1 MTNVDEVDGWIV
13 VVDDRGACECVD
25 VDVVNTMDGEVLD
38 ATGEGVEVEGVGV
51 GVGVVWGEGVGDG

>member
-25 VDVVNTMDGEVLD
+25 VDVVNTMDGGVLD
-38 ATGEGVEVEGVGV
+38 ATGEGVEVEE
-51 GVGVVWGEGVGDG
+51 VGVVWGEGVGDG

>member
-13 VVDDRGACECVD
+13 VVDDRGTCECVD
-25 VDVVNTMDGEVLD
+25 VDVVNTTEGVVLD

-51 GVGVVWGEGVGDG
+51 VWGEGVGDG